1 MASATELSNA
11 LAAAMLD
18 NAVNVSLN
26 AGTGN
31 AIINIYDDTSTMPAD
46 CEASNGSNVLLGT
59 CVMGVTPFAAATD
72 ETGSAQIAVNA
83 VTNDPDA
90 VAGGTAAYFRAYSSD
105 AGTDA
110 SKLDCYIQGTAGE
123 AADSTDLT
131 LDVKLIVIGG
141 SIAVT
146 AWAIDMP
153 ES

>member
-1 MASATELSNA
+1 MASATGLSNA

-59 CVMGVTPFAAATD
+59 CVMGVTPFDAATD